1 MFERYEEKSRRVI
14 FFARYE
20 AAQFGSPHIET
31 EHILLGLMREDKDL
45 AGRFLGSSASVEAI
59 RRQIENHTQRH
70 EKLRT
75 SVDLPLSHESK
86 RVLAY
91 GAEEAERMNHR
102 RIGTQHLLLGLLRE
116 EKSFAADMLYERGLR
131 LPQVR
136 AEVARS
142 GEFPLSVVPPVAPG
156 VSPFAAILDLARR
169 EAERTGSAAVE
180 TKHLL
185 LAALPVY
192 LSPDA
197 LKAAEIRR
205 RIASLV
211 RDMENAI
218 AAHEF
223 EKARRCSDEER
234 KQRDALRS
242 LGEVGGDEPEVMWD
256 ASSLQAAE
264 KIFGDAKA
272 VAALRAR
279 IGPDAARREAVLLS
293 EIPLT
298 SVSKRVLATADEER
312 ERMKDEFMGPF
323 HLLLGLLREQSCEG
337 AEILRGHGVSLE
349 KVRAAIAGIPS
360 GDSEEGT
367 SHV

>member
-20 AAQFGSPHIET
+20 AAQLGSPNIET

-45 AGRFLGSSASVEAI
+45 AGRSLGSSASAEAI
-59 RRQIENHTQRH
+59 RRQIEDHTQRR
-70 EKLRT
+70 EKIRT
-75 SVDLPLSHESK
+75 SADLPLSHQCK

-91 GAEEAERMNHR
+91 GAEEAERMKHQ

-116 EKSFAADMLYERGLR
+116 EKSFAADMLHERGLR

-142 GEFPLSVVPPVAPG
+142 GQQPLSVSG
-156 VSPFAAILDLARR
+156 ISPSEAILDLARR

-180 TKHLL
+180 TRHLL
-185 LAALPVY
+185 LAALPGAV
-192 LSPDA
+192 A
-197 LKAAEIRR
+197 
-205 RIASLV
+205 
-211 RDMENAI
+211 
-218 AAHEF
+218 
-223 EKARRCSDEER
+223 
-234 KQRDALRS
+234 
-242 LGEVGGDEPEVMWD
+242 WD
-256 ASSLQAAE
+256 ASSVQAAE
-264 KIFGDAKA
+264 KIFGSAEA
-272 VAALRAR
+272 VASLRAR
-279 IGPDAARREAVLLS
+279 IEPYPAGREKVLLA

-298 SVSKRVLATADEER
+298 NVSKRVLAIADEER
-312 ERMKDEFMGPF
+312 ERMKDELMGPF
-323 HLLLGLLREQSCEG
+323 HLLLGLLREESCEG

-349 KVRAAIAGIPS
+349 KVRAAIEGIPR